1 MMSEF
6 CKEQPV
12 AAGAF
17 LELLE
22 QVCREFIGG
31 GPGVTA
37 CPLLEFVPTA
47 GNDLEGVALA
57 KLRCENRLE
66 RFKGRGIRGFGC
78 SEGQWQEQDALKLVR
93 QAIHRAIDIGRLVR
107 GDADHATGHAA
118 APCAYSQS

>member
-1 MMSEF
+1 MSEF

-22 QVCREFIGG
+22 QVCREFVGG
-31 GPGVTA
+31 GPGVTS
-37 CPLLEFVPTA
+37 CPLSQSLTA
-47 GNDLEGVALA
+47 AGDDLEGVALA
-57 KLRCENRLE
+57 KFRCQNRLE

-78 SEGQWQEQDALKLVR
+78 SEGQWQEQDALKRVR

-107 GDADHATGHAA
+107 GDADDATGHAA